1 MLKRLTV
8 LLAMFSLPMMASN
21 GLAQEIT
28 VAQVTTAN
36 PGYLFPNDRYQRERQ
51 NTKKPSPPKLQQKRT
66 TTLDAAAQ
74 ARVRRAVQAL
84 APEYHRRAKRDGEQR
99 ANAWIRQK
107 AFELGQQEAKRAKRT
122 PRRN

>member
-8 LLAMFSLPMMASN
+8 LMAMVSVPMLVSN
-21 GLAQEIT
+21 GFAQDIT
-28 VAQVTTAN
+28 VAQVTTAD
-36 PGYLFPNDRYQRERQ
+36 PGYLFPNDKYQRNRQ
-51 NTKKPSPPKLQQKRT
+51 NSKKASPPQRQEKRT
-66 TTLDAAAQ
+66 VTLDAAAQ

-107 AFELGQQEAKRAKRT
+107 AFELGQQEAKRAKQT
-122 PRRN
+122 RRLN

>member
-1 MLKRLTV
+1 MLKRLTI
-8 LLAMFSLPMMASN
+8 LLAMVSLPMMASN
-21 GLAQEIT
+21 GLTHDMI
-28 VAQVTTAN
+28 VAQVTTAD
-36 PGYLFPNDRYQRERQ
+36 PGYLFPNDKYQRNRQ
-51 NTKKPSPPKLQQKRT
+51 NSKKASPPKLQQKRT

-107 AFELGQQEAKRAKRT
+107 AFELGQQEGRRAKQTR
-122 PRRN
+122 

>member
-8 LLAMFSLPMMASN
+8 LLAMVSLPMMASN
-21 GLAQEIT
+21 GLAHDMI
-28 VAQVTTAN
+28 VAQVTTAD
-36 PGYLFPNDRYQRERQ
+36 PGYLFPNDKSQRNRQ
-51 NTKKPSPPKLQQKRT
+51 NSKKPSPPKLQQKRT

-107 AFELGQQEAKRAKRT
+107 AFELGQQEARRAKQK
-122 PRRN
+122 P